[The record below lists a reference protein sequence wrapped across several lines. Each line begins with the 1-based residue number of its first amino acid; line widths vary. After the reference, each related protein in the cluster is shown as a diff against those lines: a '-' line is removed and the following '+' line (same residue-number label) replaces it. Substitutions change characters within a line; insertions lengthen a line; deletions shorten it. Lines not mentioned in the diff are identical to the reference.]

1 MKHERPPGRHP
12 RNLRGR
18 RARPLVAVRGKTS
31 YIQCRA
37 QRVLASEDD
46 HLEGAPRRAARPCR
60 PRRER
65 RLSPLHGTAAAPHN
79 AAVPLLEATTAPAVW
94 RSDRCGRMRAANTA
108 RSAQSRPGRGSV
120 RRRTATSSTL
130 CPQQGL
136 LHDHAEGPCSI
147 PQTDGRRCRR
157 PRGRRRVAAGRLN
170 PHRFCMH
177 ARDTEAREPRRD
189 RRPMRLCVFPEDE
202 GVLFGRTVERAFHSR
217 AGRRAGA
224 RLGAVWVR

>member
-46 HLEGAPRRAARPCR
+46 HLEGAHAAPRDLAVHAERGGC
-60 PRRER
+60 PRCTER
-65 RLSPLHGTAAAPHN
+65 RLHH
-79 AAVPLLEATTAPAVW
+79 TTRRFRCWKRRQQRRFW
-94 RSDRCGRMRAANTA
+94 RSDRCGRTRAANTA

-136 LHDHAEGPCSI
+136 LQDHAEGPCSI

-157 PRGRRRVAAGRLN
+157 PRGRRR
-170 PHRFCMH
+170 
-177 ARDTEAREPRRD
+177 
-189 RRPMRLCVFPEDE
+189 
-202 GVLFGRTVERAFHSR
+202 S
-217 AGRRAGA
+217 RRADSTLIVSACMPAIPRPVSPGVTGDPCGCAFSPRMRASCLDGPSNGPSTAERGGA
-224 RLGAVWVR
+224 PALVWVRFG